1 MKLDIYKDQILKLA
15 GSIPRVGR
23 LSAPDA
29 TATAQSRLCGSRIT
43 VDIKID
49 DNVII
54 DYAHEPKACAIGQ
67 ASASL
72 VAGVVVG
79 LTIEDVNEGTEAMSR
94 ILRDKTPPPPGLW
107 SVLEPFL
114 PVANFR
120 SRHHSAFLPFEA
132 LQSAIAEANRSQALD
147 TAAALNLEQG
157 VER

>member
-1 MKLDIYKDQILKLA
+1 MTLDLYKDQILKLA

-23 LSAPDA
+23 LSEPDA
-29 TATAQSRLCGSRIT
+29 TATAHSRLCGSRIT

-54 DYAHEPKACAIGQ
+54 DYAHDSKACAIGK
-67 ASASL
+67 ASASV

-79 LTIEDVNEGTEAMSR
+79 LTTEDVYEGAEIMSL

-107 SVLEPFL
+107 SALEPFL
-114 PVANFR
+114 PVADFR

-132 LQSAIAEANRSQALD
+132 LQRAIAEANPSQAREAD
-147 TAAALNLEQG
+147 VALSLEQD
-157 VER
+157 VRR